1 MTMNKPARKIATR
14 QLELRGRLW
23 PEVKPEQLWQWSGNG
38 GYCNIPKAL
47 PIIMAIM
54 DDLAD
59 KRVSSVYLELWT
71 RTFDNS
77 FVVLS
82 KPREMAFHAGA
93 DGQRG
98 ERTWKERVK
107 ELARLNFIGI
117 APGPSG
123 ELSYAVIYNPFKVI
137 KHHVEKGTLGL
148 SRAKY
153 TALLERTLE
162 VGANDLNN

>member
-1 MTMNKPARKIATR
+1 
-14 QLELRGRLW
+14 
-23 PEVKPEQLWQWSGNG
+23 
-38 GYCNIPKAL
+38 
-47 PIIMAIM
+47 MAIM